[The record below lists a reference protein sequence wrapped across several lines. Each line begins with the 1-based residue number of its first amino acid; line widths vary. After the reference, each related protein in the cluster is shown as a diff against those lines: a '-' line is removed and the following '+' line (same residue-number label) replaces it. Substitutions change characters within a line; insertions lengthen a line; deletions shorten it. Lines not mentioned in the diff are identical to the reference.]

1 LTRKTETL
9 KSMSSKTLAT
19 SGTLVVLALIASLF
33 YVLNLPPFQEK
44 TVIHADDVCGSLG
57 EKEAAA
63 SVLRDILP
71 EAPSYSFDGET
82 TDPRTDERD
91 DSYEN
96 WCFIDGDG
104 KQLLSARTEML
115 EYERADDWVT
125 EAVAQGDSTVG
136 LERFAAG
143 DEAVASSRIAAI
155 YVPCAAEGASRHL
168 SVVVRLKRQG
178 DAESSDLRQGLIT
191 LTKGAASYAHE
202 AAHCE
207 LESKVP
213 G

>member
-1 LTRKTETL
+1 LTRKAETL
-9 KSMSSKTLAT
+9 KSVSHKIFAA
-19 SGTLVVLALIASLF
+19 SGAAAVLGLIVGLF
-33 YVLNLPPFQEK
+33 YALNLPPFQEK
-44 TVIHADDVCGSLG
+44 AVIHAGDICGSLG
-57 EKEAAA
+57 NKDSAA

-71 EAPSYSFDGET
+71 VAPSYSFDGET
-82 TDPRTDERD
+82 TNPRTDKRD

-115 EYERADDWVT
+115 EYEQAEDWVT

-168 SVVVRLKRQG
+168 SVVLRLKRQG
-178 DAESSDLRQGLIT
+178 DAESSDLRQGLMT
-191 LTKGAASYAHE
+191 LAKGAASYAHK

-207 LESKVP
+207 LVSKVP
-213 G
+213 E

>member
-1 LTRKTETL
+1 
-9 KSMSSKTLAT
+9 MSPKILAA
-19 SGTLVVLALIASLF
+19 SGTVVVLALIASLF
-33 YVLNLPPFQEK
+33 YALNLPPFQEK
-44 TVIHADDVCGSLG
+44 AVIHAGAVCSSLG
-57 EKEAAA
+57 NKNAAA
-63 SVLRDILP
+63 SALRDILP

-82 TDPRTDERD
+82 TDPRTDKRD

-115 EYERADDWVT
+115 EYEQADDWVK

-178 DAESSDLRQGLIT
+178 DVETSVLRQGLMT
-191 LTKGAASYAHE
+191 LAKGAASYAHE

-207 LESKVP
+207 LVSKVP